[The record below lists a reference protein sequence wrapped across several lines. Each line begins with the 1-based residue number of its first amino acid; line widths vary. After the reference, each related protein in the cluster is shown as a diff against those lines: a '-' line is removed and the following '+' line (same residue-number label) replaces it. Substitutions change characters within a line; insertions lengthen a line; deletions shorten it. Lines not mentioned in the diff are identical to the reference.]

1 VLAPWR
7 AAAERRVEI
16 DRHIAAIRADALA
29 GLVQV
34 THAQMTSALFAAGRR
49 RAPRSGGP
57 MIRAAIVFFLV
68 AAIAVAM
75 VALTGEPG
83 VARLD
88 WMGWRVEMTAAA
100 AALLTLFTALL
111 ATILWRGLLWVI
123 EAPQRAARA
132 RAEAKRKQGVEA
144 LSRGFLAVAAGD
156 GSEARRLAQK
166 ASELAE
172 DAPALVRVLA
182 AQAAEAAGDHVAAR
196 QAYNAMLGFPEM
208 RLAGLRGLMQ
218 TALAEG
224 DKALALRHA
233 ETAYGLAKTARWA
246 WRALLEARLEA
257 GDWKAALALVQGALE
272 RKIVPPLVAER
283 ARAAL
288 LAASA
293 AGLEESDDPK
303 VLAQALDF
311 ATQAA
316 KLKPE
321 FAPGVVMAARLQAAD
336 GKAAKAGTLI
346 EAAWKQA
353 PHPGPV
359 AGLSRPED
367 QRDPQAA
374 RDPPGRPGQSEAR
387 GAREP
392 AAEGR
397 ERPDRRRSDRRPRRR
412 PASSRRIADGAGGR
426 PDGPRRLCLRRGRRG
441 PRLGRP
447 GRRRAPG
454 ARLVGSGP
462 RRPRLRLRPRRLG
475 AADRQLRRDRRADP
489 SPVRASRAHDERAA
503 RTALGLCGI
512 HAVRPGGRDR
522 RRPDA
527 HSRRPRAS
535 GRESVPAASTRP
547 RRRSP
552 KRAVRRLVATPVHA
566 DAWQAALAPLNR
578 PLLAPGR

>member
-1 VLAPWR
+1 
-7 AAAERRVEI
+7 
-16 DRHIAAIRADALA
+16 
-29 GLVQV
+29 
-34 THAQMTSALFAAGRR
+34 
-49 RAPRSGGP
+49 

-68 AAIAVAM
+68 AALAVAV

-83 VARLD
+83 AASLD

-123 EAPQRAARA
+123 EAPKRAARA
-132 RAEAKRKQGVEA
+132 RVEAKRKQGVEA

-233 ETAYGLAKTARWA
+233 ETAYGLARTARWA

-336 GKAAKAGTLI
+336 GKAARAGALI

-353 PHPGPV
+353 PHPALWLAYRDLKTSETPKLRAARLAALANLKPEARESRLLKVESALVGGDPV
-359 AGLSRPED
+359 AARA
-367 QRDPQAA
+367 AA
-374 RDPPGRPGQSEAR
+374 RLLPEEALTARIAGLMARVAYANGEADEAR
-387 GAREP
+387 AWVARSAAAPQEPDWSDLDPEGRAFAYAREDWARLTVSYAETGELIHP
-392 AAEGR
+392 RFERRERTMGELPQLPSAYAESTPFVRAAEAGGALMPI
-397 ERPDRRRSDRRPRRR
+397 PDDPGIGPGIGPGGFDAVPPPEPETGGPAPRRNAGSRRRL
-412 PASSRRIADGAGGR
+412 A
-426 PDGPRRLCLRRGRRG
+426 
-441 PRLGRP
+441 
-447 GRRRAPG
+447 
-454 ARLVGSGP
+454 SGP
-462 RRPRLRLRPRRLG
+462 R
-475 AADRQLRRDRRADP
+475 AA
-489 SPVRASRAHDERAA
+489 
-503 RTALGLCGI
+503 
-512 HAVRPGGRDR
+512 
-522 RRPDA
+522 
-527 HSRRPRAS
+527 
-535 GRESVPAASTRP
+535 
-547 RRRSP
+547 
-552 KRAVRRLVATPVHA
+552 K
-566 DAWQAALAPLNR
+566 
-578 PLLAPGR
+578 

>member
-34 THAQMTSALFAAGRR
+34 SRAQGGPSPYSPPVAVRP
-49 RAPRSGGP
+49 RAGGP

-68 AAIAVAM
+68 AAIAVAV

-83 VARLD
+83 AASLD

-316 KLKPE
+316 RLKPE

-353 PHPGPV
+353 PHPALWLAYRDLKTSETPKLRATRLAALANLKPEARESRLLKVESALIGGDPV
-359 AGLSRPED
+359 AARA
-367 QRDPQAA
+367 AA
-374 RDPPGRPGQSEAR
+374 RLLPEESLTAHR
-387 GAREP
+387 
-392 AAEGR
+392 
-397 ERPDRRRSDRRPRRR
+397 
-412 PASSRRIADGAGGR
+412 R

-447 GRRRAPG
+447 GRGRAAG

-462 RRPRLRLRPRRLG
+462 RGPRLRLCPRRLG
-475 AADRQLRRDRRADP
+475 PADRQLRRDRRADP
-489 SPVRASRAHDERAA
+489 PAVRASRAHDERAA
-503 RTALGLCGI
+503 RAALGLCGI
-512 HAVRPGGRDR
+512 HAVRAGGRDR

-527 HSRRPRAS
+527 HSRRPGNRA
-535 GRESVPAASTRP
+535 GNRFRRVRRGPAAGARNGRSGAASQDGFTPTLGKRP
-547 RRRSP
+547 SRR
-552 KRAVRRLVATPVHA
+552 
-566 DAWQAALAPLNR
+566 
-578 PLLAPGR
+578 